1 MENPIRVAVDIGGT
15 FTDLQIQDARNGTVH
30 DFKSPTTSDD
40 PSRGLINAI
49 AGAAER
55 FGFSTGDIGMI
66 LHGSTIA
73 TNAVLERKLP
83 KGGLVTT
90 LGFEDVLEIG
100 RHMRQ
105 NVYALRAEPR
115 AVLIPRNLRAG
126 VAERVRADGRVE
138 TPLDRQAVRDVG
150 QRFLDAGVEAV
161 ALAFLHA
168 YRNPVHELEA
178 ADILS
183 GLPGLAVATSHATSP
198 EIREYERTST
208 TVLNAL
214 LMPVISNY
222 LNTLAERLASNGILG
237 KLYLVQSN
245 GGLASPEE
253 AARLPAKLLLSGP
266 AGGAMAMAGL
276 AQRHGL
282 ENVVGLDMGGTSA
295 DVSVVLDGRVGE
307 TGQGT
312 IDGLPV
318 RLPMVEIRTIGAG
331 GGSIARCDAQAM
343 RVGPQSAGSAP
354 GPACYARGGQQPT
367 VTDANLVLGR
377 IDANAFLGGEMVLD
391 VEAASTSCMTIADP
405 LGLGLEETADG
416 IVRIANASM
425 ANAVRLS
432 LFEKGSDPSDF
443 TLVPFGG
450 AAGLHACAVAA
461 ELEIKSIVFPARAST
476 LSAGGI
482 LTTDLRHDF
491 SRSELIVLGPD
502 SVEALADAVATLRT
516 MADARLDSDGVAADK
531 RKILISADMRYRGQA
546 YEITT
551 PWSAIES
558 GQSVDASAQAALI
571 DAFHALHLSRYA
583 HNSLED
589 TVEAVT
595 IRAMAIGELARS
607 DSGPSVEQ
615 SLGNRGRSRSVNVD
629 GAWRTVPVVDRAGVS
644 VEPVQGPLVVEE
656 DYSVLL
662 IADGWSLRSNGQ
674 GDLIAVRM
682 TGASA

>member
-1 MENPIRVAVDIGGT
+1 METPIRVAVDIGGT
-15 FTDLQIQDARNGTVH
+15 FTDLQIQDTRTGIVH
-30 DFKSPTTSDD
+30 DYKSPTTPDD

-49 AGAAER
+49 VGAASR
-55 FGFSTGDIGMI
+55 FGFSTGEIGMI

-83 KGGLVTT
+83 KGGLITT

-115 AVLIPRNLRAG
+115 ALLIPRNLRAG
-126 VAERVRADGRVE
+126 VSERVRADGSIE
-138 TPLDRQAVRDVG
+138 TQLDRQTVRDIG
-150 QRFLDAGVEAV
+150 LRFLDAGVEAV

-178 ADILS
+178 AEILS
-183 GLPGLAVATSHATSP
+183 GMPGLAVATSHATSP

-222 LNTLAERLASNGILG
+222 LNTLAERLASNGIVG
-237 KLYLVQSN
+237 KLFLVQSN
-245 GGLASPEE
+245 GGVASPEE

-282 ENVVGLDMGGTSA
+282 KNVVGLDMGGTSA

-343 RVGPQSAGSAP
+343 RVGPQSAGSMP
-354 GPACYARGGQQPT
+354 GPACYSRGGRQPT

-377 IDANAFLGGEMVLD
+377 IDAKAFLGGEMVLD
-391 VEAASTSCMTIADP
+391 VDAAKTSCTTIAGP

-450 AAGLHACAVAA
+450 AAGLHACAVAT
-461 ELEIKSIVFPARAST
+461 ELEIKSIVFPSRAST

-491 SRSELIVLGPD
+491 SHSELIVLGPD
-502 SVEALADAVATLRT
+502 SAGTLADIVATLR
-516 MADARLDSDGVAADK
+516 ALSNARLDADGVAADK
-531 RKILISADMRYRGQA
+531 QKVLISADMRYRGQA

-551 PWSAIES
+551 PWTAIAAGEP
-558 GQSVDASAQAALI
+558 VDASASAALI
-571 DAFHALHLSRYA
+571 ESFHALHLSRYA

-589 TVEAVT
+589 PVEAVT
-595 IRAMAIGELARS
+595 IRAMAIGELPKFESLSAV
-607 DSGPSVEQ
+607 GQAVVEC
-615 SLGNRGRSRSVNVD
+615 SRFRSVNID
-629 GAWRTVPVVDRAGVS
+629 GEWRLVPVMDRAGVS
-644 VEPVQGPLVVEE
+644 TVPVQGPLVVEE

-682 TGASA
+682 KGVLA

>member
-1 MENPIRVAVDIGGT
+1 METPIRVAVDIGGT
-15 FTDLQIQDARNGTVH
+15 FTDLQIQDARTGAVH
-30 DFKSPTTSDD
+30 DFKSPTTPDD

-49 AGAAER
+49 VGAAAR
-55 FGFSTGDIGMI
+55 FGFSTGDIGII

-83 KGGLVTT
+83 KGGLITT
-90 LGFEDVLEIG
+90 HGFEDVLEIG

-115 AVLIPRNLRAG
+115 AVLIPRNLRIG
-126 VAERVRADGRVE
+126 VAERVRADGSVE
-138 TPLDRQAVRDVG
+138 TNLDRQAVRDAG
-150 QRFLDAGVEAV
+150 LRFLDAGVEAV

-168 YRNPVHELEA
+168 YRNPVHEREA

-183 GLPGLAVATSHATSP
+183 TLPGLSVATSHETSP

-222 LNTLAERLASNGILG
+222 LNTLAERLRNHAIVG

-245 GGLASPEE
+245 GGVASPEE

-276 AQRHGL
+276 ARRHGL

-331 GGSIARCDAQAM
+331 GGSIARRDGRAM

-354 GPACYARGGQQPT
+354 GPACYARGGREPT
-367 VTDANLVLGR
+367 VTDANLALGR
-377 IDANAFLGGEMVLD
+377 IDPDAFLGGEMVLD
-391 VEAASTSCMTIADP
+391 AAAAETSCLTIAGP

-461 ELEIKSIVFPARAST
+461 ELEIGSIVFPARAST

-491 SRSELIVLGPD
+491 SHSELIVLGPN
-502 SVEALADAVATLRT
+502 SVGTLSEIVAALRV
-516 MADARLDSDGVAADK
+516 MSNARLDADGIAADR
-531 RKILISADMRYRGQA
+531 RKTLISADMRYRGQA

-551 PWSAIES
+551 PWTAI
-558 GQSVDASAQAALI
+558 GAGGPVNASAQAALI

-583 HNSLED
+583 HNSLDDPVEVV
-589 TVEAVT
+589 TV
-595 IRAMAIGELARS
+595 RAMAIGELPKSENRPDA
-607 DSGPSVEQ
+607 GQSVAETI
-615 SLGNRGRSRSVNVD
+615 RTRSVNID
-629 GAWRTVPVVDRAGVS
+629 GEWRSVPVVERGAVS
-644 VEPVQGPLVVEE
+644 SGSVRGPLIVEE

-674 GDLIAVRM
+674 GDLIANRI
-682 TGASA
+682 TGDPA

>member
-1 MENPIRVAVDIGGT
+1 METPIRVAVDIGGT
-15 FTDLQIQDARNGTVH
+15 FTDLQIQDTRTGTVH
-30 DFKSPTTSDD
+30 DFKSPTTPDD

-49 AGAAER
+49 MGAGSR
-55 FGFSTGDIGMI
+55 FGFSPEDIGII

-83 KGGLVTT
+83 KGGLITT

-115 AVLIPRNLRAG
+115 AVLIPRNLRIG
-126 VAERVRADGRVE
+126 VAERVRADGTVE
-138 TPLDRQAVRDVG
+138 TDLDRQAVREIG
-150 QRFLDAGVEAV
+150 LRFLDAGVEAV

-168 YRNPVHELEA
+168 YCNPVHERA
-178 ADILS
+178 AAEILS
-183 GLPGLAVATSHATSP
+183 ALPGLSVATSHETSP

-222 LNTLAERLASNGILG
+222 LNTLADRLRHHAIAG

-245 GGLASPEE
+245 GGVASPEE

-276 AQRHGL
+276 ARRHGL
-282 ENVVGLDMGGTSA
+282 QNVVGLDMGGTSA

-331 GGSIARCDAQAM
+331 GGSIARREAQAM

-354 GPACYARGGQQPT
+354 GPACYARGGRQPT

-377 IDANAFLGGEMVLD
+377 IDPEAFLGGEMVLD
-391 VEAASTSCMTIADP
+391 AEAAKSSCLTIAGP

-416 IVRIANASM
+416 IVRITNASM

-461 ELEIKSIVFPARAST
+461 ELEIGSIVFPARAST

-491 SRSELIVLGPD
+491 SHSELIVIGPT
-502 SVEALADAVATLRT
+502 SSETLSQIVSALRAASN
-516 MADARLDSDGVAADK
+516 ARLDADGIASDR
-531 RKILISADMRYRGQA
+531 RKVLISADMRYRGQA

-551 PWSAIES
+551 PWTA
-558 GQSVDASAQAALI
+558 VDAGEPVTASAVAALT
-571 DAFHALHLSRYA
+571 DAFHGLHLSRYA
-583 HNSLED
+583 HNSLDDPVEVV
-589 TVEAVT
+589 TV
-595 IRAMAIGELARS
+595 RAMAIGELQKS
-607 DSGPSVEQ
+607 DKRPEVEQ
-615 SLGNRGRSRSVNVD
+615 SVAQTDRSRSVNID
-629 GAWRTVPVVDRAGVS
+629 GQWRLVRVVERAV
-644 VEPVQGPLVVEE
+644 VTAEPVRGPLIVEE

-662 IADGWSLRSNGQ
+662 IADGWSLHSNGR
-674 GDLIAVRM
+674 GDLIARRL
-682 TGASA
+682 TGGRA